1 MAGGGSLAGV
11 TMEAR
16 PAWGIFGGAF
26 DPPHLGHLCVAALAL
41 ATGELDR
48 LLVVPTFDHPFG
60 KRMAPWAERLAMARL
75 AFAPLARVEVS
86 SIEEALPRPSLTL
99 QTVAALCEAHPRVRW
114 RLVIGSDTL
123 GDRAAWHR
131 FDDVVRLAEPLVVG
145 RTGHGAST
153 SGLEVPDVSSTELRA
168 ALAAGRDVRGRLDP
182 AVERYVRARG
192 LYGAGPGG

>member
-1 MAGGGSLAGV
+1 V
-11 TMEAR
+11 TDDPR
-16 PAWGIFGGAF
+16 QTWGIFGGAF

-60 KRMAPWAERLAMARL
+60 KRMASWAERLAMTRL

-86 SIEEALPRPSLTL
+86 ALEETLPRPSLTL
-99 QTVAALCEAHPRVRW
+99 HTVTALCEGHPEVRW

-123 GDRAAWHR
+123 RDRAAWHR

-145 RTGHGAST
+145 RAGHEPGAA
-153 SGLEVPDVSSTELRA
+153 GFAVPDISSTELRS
-168 ALAAGRDVRGRLDP
+168 ALAEGRDVRGRLDP
-182 AVERYVRARG
+182 AVERFIRARR
-192 LYGAGPGG
+192 LYGAGPGP